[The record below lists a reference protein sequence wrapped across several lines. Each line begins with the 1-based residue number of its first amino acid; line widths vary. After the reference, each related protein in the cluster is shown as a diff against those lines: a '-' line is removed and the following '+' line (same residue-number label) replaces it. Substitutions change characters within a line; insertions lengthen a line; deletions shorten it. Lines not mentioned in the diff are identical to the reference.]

1 MFTPETSKHFKK
13 YTDESGVVSYIL
25 KTRVAPIQQGPY
37 FTNPGMTPDGRF
49 MWFGCTCPPSSQKFR
64 AVIDFE
70 TDEIFVHYGTVG
82 ANNPWVLENGDVCF
96 ANLNFVKRV
105 LKIIGCYKFVCT
117 NFSNYR

>member
-1 MFTPETSKHFKK
+1 MFIPETSKHFKK

-82 ANNPWVLENGDVCF
+82 ANNPWVLENGEPP
-96 ANLNFVKRV
+96 V
-105 LKIIGCYKFVCT
+105 LKKIDQQITGL
-117 NFSNYR
+117 